1 MVSVPQERVLDVD
14 KLSDA
19 DLSRI
24 KLMVDSELKSYLHC
38 CFILCFFLCTWN
50 IVYIA
55 ERWSLLCK
63 WWLLEKPV
71 SKPFVEWGRVGKCI
85 LCLVNL
91 QVHFARV
98 VQAITSSKKTLLA

>member
-38 CFILCFFLCTWN
+38 CFIFCVLG
-50 IVYIA
+50 ISYI
-55 ERWSLLCK
+55 LLKDGVFC
-63 WWLLEKPV
+63 V
-71 SKPFVEWGRVGKCI
+71 SGGF
-85 LCLVNL
+85 
-91 QVHFARV
+91 
-98 VQAITSSKKTLLA
+98 